1 MHWLQRHWYRLSPLH
16 FLLLPISLL
25 FLLLSAI
32 RLFLYRHGLL
42 QSERLPVPVIVV
54 GNITVGGS
62 GKTPLTLW
70 LAQQL
75 IERGWRPGVI
85 SRGYLGTASAPRPVF
100 AQDAAEAVGDEP
112 LLMAQRGLCPVWIGR
127 DRPAAA
133 RALLSANPGCDVIIS
148 DDRLQR
154 YAEIAVVDGHRR
166 FGNGLLLPAGP
177 LREPVS
183 RLDRVDA
190 VVVNGGTEG

>member
-42 QSERLPVPVIVV
+42 ASEKLPVPVIIV

-75 IERGWRPGVI
+75 IEEGWHPGII
-85 SRGYLGTASAPRPVF
+85 SRGYRSQATSPQAVF
-100 AQDAAEAVGDEP
+100 PSSNADAVGDEP
-112 LLMAQRGLCPVWIGR
+112 LLMAQRKLSPVWIGR
-127 DRPAAA
+127 NRVAAGL
-133 RALLSANPGCDVIIS
+133 ALLQAHPECDIIIS
-148 DDRLQR
+148 DDGMQHYRLR
-154 YAEIAVVDGHRR
+154 PDVEIAVIDGHRR
-166 FGNGLLLPAGP
+166 FGNGL
-177 LREPVS
+177 
-183 RLDRVDA
+183 
-190 VVVNGGTEG
+190 